1 MKQNKKKDQKD
12 NGIIPFTVPGEELL
26 EEDFE
31 DIEEDFEDMEEDFED
46 MEEDS
51 EEEFFPEEED
61 FSEEDEEYD
70 EEDEDEQGVSPILKA
85 GIGVGLVVLAVL
97 ICAILWILTHK
108 DGSGN
113 SPANIKET
121 LTGEAGMQETMTGSM
136 QEPEETGAGL
146 QTEPADGE
154 EGAGGESLTEQGLIR
169 ETDPADNA
177 QKNGAV
183 TEVEPSDKPEA
194 PQEPENVQEPVS
206 GNASME
212 FTEMNDTV
220 TAKDVTN
227 LRSLPSTQ
235 DSENVI
241 EQLTNG
247 QTVQRTGINDTTGWS
262 RLDYNGSIVY
272 AVTRFLTTDLTY
284 KTPETPANPNRINT
298 QEGRIIIFTDCDDNV
313 TPKEYV
319 NLRVEP
325 STSQGDTTI
334 KCQVKNGTAIHR
346 TGYSS
351 DSGWSRVEYEG
362 HVLYVVSSMVYT
374 VEGGQEQN

>member
-12 NGIIPFTVPGEELL
+12 NSIIPFTVPGEELL
-26 EEDFE
+26 EDSFE
-31 DIEEDFEDMEEDFED
+31 DMEEEEDFEDMEEDFED

-51 EEEFFPEEED
+51 EDED
-61 FSEEDEEYD
+61 FPEEDEEYEEEDD
-70 EEDEDEQGVSPILKA
+70 EEEPGVSPILKA

-97 ICAILWILTHK
+97 ICAILWIITHK

-113 SPANIKET
+113 PPANSKET
-121 LTGEAGMQETMTGSM
+121 LTGESGMQETMTGSM

-154 EGAGGESLTEQGLIR
+154 SGAGGEILTEPGLIR
-169 ETDPADNA
+169 ETDPAENA
-177 QKNGAV
+177 EKNGAV
-183 TEVEPSDKPEA
+183 TEAEASDKPEA
-194 PQEPENVQEPVS
+194 PQEPENVQEPIS

-262 RLDYNGSIVY
+262 RLEYNGSTVY

-284 KTPETPANPNRINT
+284 KTPETQANPNRINT

-325 STSQGDTTI
+325 STSQGDTTV

-362 HVLYVVSSMVYT
+362 QVLYVVSSMIYT